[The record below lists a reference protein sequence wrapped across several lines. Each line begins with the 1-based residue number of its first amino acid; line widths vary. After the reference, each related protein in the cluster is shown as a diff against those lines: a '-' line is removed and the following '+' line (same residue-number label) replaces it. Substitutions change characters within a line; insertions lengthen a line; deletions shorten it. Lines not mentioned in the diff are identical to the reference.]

1 MPHQP
6 AAMRRAKGVAKK
18 AENPGADLRKQIPHR
33 DFSPQKQQLSIDT
46 FV

>member
-1 MPHQP
+1 VLQ
-6 AAMRRAKGVAKK
+6 K

-46 FV
+46 FVKIV

>member
-1 MPHQP
+1 VLQ
-6 AAMRRAKGVAKK
+6 K

-46 FV
+46 FVKNV